1 MRTLFLLLCMLFVSG
16 CATHQTLKGEYE
28 PPTLVEKSTAKEFDT
43 IPKPKMGK
51 VVVAVYNFTD
61 KTGQR
66 RPSDTQSSFSNAVTQ
81 GADAFLIKA
90 LKDVGNGEWFEV
102 VERGGLANLT
112 QERQIIR
119 QMREAYDGP
128 TAKKLMPMKFAG
140 MLIEGG
146 ITGYDTSTRSGGI
159 GMRVLGIG
167 PQSKFSED
175 IITISLRAVSVNTG
189 TVIAAVNVQKTVYST
204 ADSMAILK
212 FFDSDTQIFE
222 FESGI
227 TLNEPAT
234 LAVKTTV
241 EAAVVELIKE
251 GERKDVW
258 EFAEGATPYPVLIAD
273 DDLYSPPLTDDK
285 ETSSEGN
292 SNNNSPFGVGR

>member
-1 MRTLFLLLCMLFVSG
+1 MKILLILLYALILAG
-16 CATHQTLKGEYE
+16 CATGQAMKGTYDQ
-28 PPTLVEKSTAKEFDT
+28 PVTVGAPTVKEFDT
-43 IPKPKMGK
+43 IPPPALGK

-66 RPSDTQSSFSNAVTQ
+66 RPSDTQSSFSTAVTQ

-90 LKDVGNGEWFEV
+90 LKDVGNCEWFEV
-102 VERGGLANLT
+102 VERGGLASLT

-128 TAKKLMPMKFAG
+128 DAKKLMPMKFAG

-146 ITGYDTSTRSGGI
+146 ITGYDTSTRSGGM

-167 PQSKFSED
+167 PQTQFSED
-175 IITISLRAVSVNTG
+175 IITVSLRAVSVNTG
-189 TVIAAVNVQKTVYST
+189 SVLAAVNVQKTIYST
-204 ADSMAILK
+204 ADSIAVLK
-212 FFDSDTQIFE
+212 FFDNDTQVFE

-258 EFAEGATPYPVLIAD
+258 DFAYEPING
-273 DDLYSPPLTDDK
+273 K
-285 ETSSEGN
+285 EK
-292 SNNNSPFGVGR
+292 

>member
-1 MRTLFLLLCMLFVSG
+1 MKTLILLISFILLNG
-16 CATHQTLKGEYE
+16 CATTQTINGKYE
-28 PPTLVEKSTAKEFDT
+28 PPVLVEKSTAKEFDT
-43 IPKPKMGK
+43 INQPALGK
-51 VVVAVYNFTD
+51 VTVAVYSFTD

-66 RPSDTQSSFSNAVTQ
+66 RPSDTQASFSTAVTQ
-81 GADAFLIKA
+81 GAESFLIKA
-90 LKDVGNGEWFEV
+90 LKDVGNSKWFDV
-102 VERGGLANLT
+102 VERVGLASLT

-128 TAKKLMPMKFAG
+128 NAKKLMPMKFAG
-140 MLIEGG
+140 MIIEGG
-146 ITGYDTSTRSGGI
+146 ITGYDSSTRSGGV

-167 PQSKFSED
+167 PQTQFSED
-175 IITISLRAVSVNTG
+175 IITVSLRAISVNTG
-189 TVIAAVNVQKTVYST
+189 AVLAAVNVQKTIYST

-212 FFDSDTQIFE
+212 FYDNATQIFE

-251 GERKDVW
+251 GERKDIW
-258 EFAEGATPYPVLIAD
+258 DFATQ
-273 DDLYSPPLTDDK
+273 
-285 ETSSEGN
+285 
-292 SNNNSPFGVGR
+292 